1 MDDAPRQGLTR
12 RHALALGALTGAAS
26 LTRAATGPAAAL
38 ATPGSFGLHVPPD
51 AFAHGLVTA
60 PLRTPSRF
68 VLLGVRDPSALDAAL
83 HVRARRAGGRWT
95 DWYPLREHTAHGPDR
110 AGTGR
115 GATDP
120 LWTGPSDELQ
130 LRASRRPRRPVQVA
144 LVSLPPATRALIAAH
159 AAAGPSHAHSG
170 QLGARPAIVSRA
182 AWGGDLVP
190 PRVLPSFGEVD
201 IAVVHHTESANEY
214 TADQS
219 AGIVLAITK
228 FHRDTRGWN
237 DVGYNF
243 LVDRF
248 GTIFEGRAGG
258 VDLPV
263 IGAHAQGFNSISTG
277 ISIIGSFMAVEPP
290 AAAVDAVARLIGW
303 RLPLAGIPVTGQV
316 TVTSGGG
323 SLSRYRSGVQV
334 TLDRIC
340 GHRDVGSTDCPGDRL
355 YVDLP
360 SLRAKTRGLAGAP
373 IVQPEVTLSAA
384 TRVRYGGSVTFE
396 GSVLAPDKTPQPS
409 VPVRI
414 EKRGPAG
421 SWVTI
426 ARTTTDADGAF
437 VTSAAWTRG
446 GLARATALQSVSLP
460 VSVGVV
466 PALSVAADAATLV
479 GPGLV
484 TLRGTMRP
492 PGTVTI
498 VVQRRSAGRW
508 RRVATVSRKA
518 RSTFTIR
525 VRLPRTGSYRLV
537 VSAGSTGQVATA
549 KPIAVRVGPASGGL
563 AAG

>member
-1 MDDAPRQGLTR
+1 M
-12 RHALALGALTGAAS
+12 
-26 LTRAATGPAAAL
+26 
-38 ATPGSFGLHVPPD
+38 
-51 AFAHGLVTA
+51 
-60 PLRTPSRF
+60 
-68 VLLGVRDPSALDAAL
+68 
-83 HVRARRAGGRWT
+83 
-95 DWYPLREHTAHGPDR
+95 
-110 AGTGR
+110 
-115 GATDP
+115 
-120 LWTGPSDELQ
+120 
-130 LRASRRPRRPVQVA
+130 QVA
-144 LVSLPPATRALIAAH
+144 LVGLPPATRALIAAH
-159 AAAGPSHAHSG
+159 ASAAPAHARST
-170 QLGARPAIVSRA
+170 QLGARPAIVPRA

-290 AAAVDAVARLIGW
+290 AAALDAVARLIGW
-303 RLPLAGIPVTGQV
+303 RLPLAGIPVSGQV

-323 SLSRYRSGVQV
+323 SLSRYRGGVQV

-360 SLRAKTRGLAGAP
+360 ALRARTRDVAGAP
-373 IVQPEVTLSAA
+373 VVRPEVTLAA
-384 TRVRYGGSVTFE
+384 AAARVRYGGNAKFE

-409 VPVRI
+409 VPVQI
-414 EKRGPAG
+414 QKRGPAG
-421 SWVTI
+421 SWVTV
-426 ARTTTDADGAF
+426 ARTVTDADGAF
-437 VTSAAWTRG
+437 VASAAWTRG

-466 PALSVAADAATLV
+466 PALSVTADTAVLPA
-479 GPGLV
+479 PGLV
-484 TLRGTMRP
+484 TLSGTMRP
-492 PGTVTI
+492 PGTVKI
-498 VVQRRSAGRW
+498 IVQRRSAGRW
-508 RRVATVSRKA
+508 RRVGSVSRKA
-518 RSTFTIR
+518 RSSFAIR
-525 VRLPRTGSYRLV
+525 VRLGRTGSYRLL
-537 VSAGSTGQVATA
+537 VSAGSTGQATSA
-549 KPIAVRVGPASGGL
+549 RPIAVRVGAQSGGL
-563 AAG
+563 PAG

>member
-1 MDDAPRQGLTR
+1 M
-12 RHALALGALTGAAS
+12 
-26 LTRAATGPAAAL
+26 
-38 ATPGSFGLHVPPD
+38 
-51 AFAHGLVTA
+51 
-60 PLRTPSRF
+60 
-68 VLLGVRDPSALDAAL
+68 
-83 HVRARRAGGRWT
+83 RARRAGGRWT
-95 DWYPLREHTAHGPDR
+95 DWYPLHEHAAHGPDR

-159 AAAGPSHAHSG
+159 AAAGPARAHGS
-170 QLGARPAIVSRA
+170 QLGVRPAIVSRA

-201 IAVVHHTESANEY
+201 LAVVHHTESANAY
-214 TADQS
+214 TAEQS

-258 VDLPV
+258 VDQPV

-303 RLPLAGIPVTGQV
+303 RLPLAGIPVSGQV

-323 SLSRYRSGVQV
+323 SLSRYRSGVKV

-360 SLRAKTRGLAGAP
+360 SLRAKTRDLAGAP
-373 IVQPEVTLSAA
+373 VVRPEVTLAA
-384 TRVRYGGSVTFE
+384 AARVRYGGSAKFE

-414 EKRGPAG
+414 EKRGPGG

-437 VTSAAWTRG
+437 VASAAWTRG
-446 GLARATALQSVSLP
+446 GLARANALQAVSLP
-460 VSVGVV
+460 VSVALV
-466 PALSVAADAATLV
+466 PALSVTADAATLV

-484 TLRGTMRP
+484 TLRGSMRP
-492 PGTVTI
+492 SGTLKV

-508 RRVATVSRKA
+508 RRVAIVSRKGRKA
-518 RSTFTIR
+518 FAIR

-537 VSAGSTGQVATA
+537 VSARSSGQVVKA
-549 KPIAVRVGPASGGL
+549 KSIPVRVGPTSGGL